1 MEIEIIITVTTE
13 DNKQDVLDLLET
25 AETDGT
31 LDFVFNVQTK
41 EHEHC
46 DWCGGKCACN

>member
-1 MEIEIIITVTTE
+1 MDIIITVETE

-31 LDFVFNVQTK
+31 LDFVFNVQIK
-41 EHEHC
+41 EESMN
-46 DWCGGKCACN
+46 KN

>member
-1 MEIEIIITVTTE
+1 VKIIITVETE
-13 DNKQDVLDLLET
+13 DNKQDVLDLLKT

-46 DWCGGKCACN
+46 DWCGGECTCN